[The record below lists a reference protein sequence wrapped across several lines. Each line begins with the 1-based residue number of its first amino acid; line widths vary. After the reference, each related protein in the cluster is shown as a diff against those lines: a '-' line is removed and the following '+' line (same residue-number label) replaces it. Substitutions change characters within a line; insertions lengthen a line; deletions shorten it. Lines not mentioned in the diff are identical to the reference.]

1 MTMKT
6 INMIPSKSYAHRAYI
21 CNALSGQR
29 SEIVCEA
36 TSLDIEATKAC
47 LHNILEVIDKD
58 NLTKADGTFRIF
70 VGQQTRECDLPCGES
85 GSTMRFLLP
94 VVGALGIKAN
104 FLPEGRLPERPMSP
118 LREEL
123 CSHGMSI
130 SPQGQ
135 VPFCTRGQL
144 RPGNYVLPGNV
155 SSQFISGLLFALPL
169 LNGNST
175 LTITGKIE
183 SESYVGM
190 TLDMLARF
198 NVTIERTSRGFLVRG
213 NQSFTGPEKITIEGD
228 WSNAAFWAVCG
239 AIAGEDV
246 LTEGE
251 VIECNNLN
259 IGSLQGDKAIADIV
273 SDFGASVTVTRDGIR
288 VGRGKLRGIDVDA
301 KNIPDL
307 VPPIALMAALSSG
320 TTRIYNAGRLRLKE
334 SDRLLT
340 TSETLNALGAD
351 VTQTEDSLLI
361 TGKNRLHGGTVDS
374 FGDHRIAM
382 MAAIASTVCTEPVT
396 IKGADA
402 VSKSYPRFY
411 KELEQ
416 LNLGTRLIL
425 E

>member
-1 MTMKT
+1 
-6 INMIPSKSYAHRAYI
+6 YI

-36 TSLDIEATKAC
+36 TSLDIEATKTC
-47 LHNILEVIDKD
+47 LQRILEVVDKD
-58 NLTKADGTFRIF
+58 SLGRADGAFRTFAS
-70 VGQQTRECDLPCGES
+70 QQTRECDLPCGES

-104 FLPEGRLPERPMSP
+104 FLPEGRLPARPMSP

-123 CSHGMSI
+123 CGHGMSI

-135 VPFCTRGQL
+135 VPFRTRGQL

-175 LTITGKIE
+175 LTITGKME

-190 TLDMLARF
+190 TLEMLAKF
-198 NVTIERTSRGFLVRG
+198 NVTIERTPRGFLIRG
-213 NQSFTGPEKITIEGD
+213 NQSFKGLDKVIIEGD

-239 AIAGEDV
+239 AIAGEDI
-246 LTEGE
+246 LEPGE
-251 VIECNNLN
+251 AMECNNLN
-259 IGSLQGDKAIADIV
+259 LESLQGDKAIANIV
-273 SDFGASVTVTRDGIR
+273 SDFGASVTFIQDGIR
-288 VGRGKLRGIDVDA
+288 VGRGQLRAIDIDA
-301 KNIPDL
+301 RNIPDL
-307 VPPIALMAALSSG
+307 VPPLALVAAVSSG
-320 TTRIYNAGRLRLKE
+320 TTRIYNASRLRLKE
-334 SDRLLT
+334 SDRLQAVW
-340 TSETLNALGAD
+340 ETLNNLGAD
-351 VTQTEDSLLI
+351 VTQTEDGLII
-361 TGKNRLHGGTVDS
+361 TGKSRLAGGMVDS

-382 MAAIASTVCTEPVT
+382 MAAIASTVCDGSVT

-402 VSKSYPRFY
+402 VNKSYPGFY
-411 KELEQ
+411 KELEK
-416 LNLGTRLIL
+416 LNLGARLIL